1 MLSGCLA
8 SCSVAFAYCVTSLTN
23 GVLVEIVQTC
33 VILHNMLVRPRMGS
47 ELNDEENEDG
57 NLLRQ
62 GELVEEFYSNAVPD
76 NVGEDLGEKLA
87 APFENSSLSCLETLL
102 GVDKSMRNRQMHSNS
117 RRRSL
122 CIYMGACR

>member
-1 MLSGCLA
+1 
-8 SCSVAFAYCVTSLTN
+8 
-23 GVLVEIVQTC
+23 
-33 VILHNMLVRPRMGS
+33 MLVRPRMGS

-87 APFENSSLSCLETLL
+87 APFENSTYRVWKHCLAWI
-102 GVDKSMRNRQMHSNS
+102 SP
-117 RRRSL
+117 
-122 CIYMGACR
+122 